1 MTKILEKTI
10 EGKHL
15 IYRGKPLVRE
25 GNLYCYGD
33 MSDAHVLFMILLT
46 NKNVHIGDKEV
57 EVPENILVQVL
68 KTDASIPDHE
78 KIAKQLNEVGLYNAF
93 NAGLIWLERLNNA

>member
-25 GNLYCYGD
+25 GNLICYGD
-33 MSDAHVLFMILLT
+33 MSDKHVLLLIIIS
-46 NKNVHIGDKEV
+46 NKTVQNGDISY
-57 EVPENILVQVL
+57 EVPENIFAQVL
-68 KTDASIPDHE
+68 STDNSKPEHE
-78 KIAKQLNEVGLYNAF
+78 KLVKQFDAVGLYDAL
-93 NAGLIWLERLNNA
+93 NAGLVWLDRVNK

>member
-25 GNLYCYGD
+25 GNLICYGD
-33 MSDAHVLFMILLT
+33 MSDKHVLLLIVLT
-46 NKNVHIGDKEV
+46 NKTIAHGDTSY
-57 EVPENILVQVL
+57 EVPENIIVQVL
-68 KTDASIPDHE
+68 STDKDKPDHE
-78 KIAKQLNEVGLYNAF
+78 KIVKQQDMIGLYEAL
-93 NAGLIWLERLNNA
+93 NAGLVWLDRANK